1 MKNQVILATNPKRS
15 LTLIVRFDED
25 LRHLDCQPFVVCFR
39 YDSINQD
46 WELGHYF
53 DSLRDALDYLKN

>member
-1 MKNQVILATNPKRS
+1 MKNQVILTTNPKRS

-25 LRHLDCQPFVVCFR
+25 LRRLDCQPFVVCFR

-46 WELGHYF
+46 WEFGHYF

>member
-1 MKNQVILATNPKRS
+1 MKNQVILTINSKRS
-15 LTLIVRFDED
+15 LILIVRFDED